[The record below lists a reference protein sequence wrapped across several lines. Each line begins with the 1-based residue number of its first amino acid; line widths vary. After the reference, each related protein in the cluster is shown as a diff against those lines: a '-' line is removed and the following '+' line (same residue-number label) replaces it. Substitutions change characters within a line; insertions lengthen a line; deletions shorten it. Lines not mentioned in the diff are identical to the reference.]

1 MNTEQRKV
9 SRKDRQD
16 GDINF
21 FLKST
26 ASTPISFFR
35 LTHPTQRIRAIN
47 KYKKCLA
54 IAINR
59 SNGSMLDKLKAL
71 DTNEEFI
78 QRDWET
84 WLKEKK
90 AVLACRTRHDTNLQI
105 QQDFALTM
113 KTIFGA
119 TKNDIGEHNY
129 IVSEKRQLED
139 TESEELSHKFSVPK
153 KIKSET
159 SNIDEVHKEI
169 DGRTARSSNKLYPEL
184 NSFNNIFLQ
193 TPSELTY
200 LPESKDSRD
209 DTEPEQKETIQFQY
223 DWFVGLG
230 IKESTLSEFDNKWTI
245 GTINISNLLLEY
257 RNLSVKKA
265 SENKLENAVEMLS
278 LDHIFLLDE
287 NLSIGISEMTANENF
302 QGCKSLLR
310 KWQKEVEENNDDL
323 ILEVF
328 ESMSSDVLDPS
339 TYKNSPF
346 QGRRA
351 DFSIYTQIQSN
362 KYYLLVSE
370 IKPTRYMSSK
380 ETNFVDFDLIKIGNE
395 MKNMLDKCIKNG
407 VKTKDLSICSILVE
421 GFQCS
426 VFVMDL
432 KFDAIYRM
440 ILLGKFF
447 LPQNVHNL
455 NVLSIAIEELMQIK
469 QINNLFTI
477 LAKRKELKSAFS
489 KFETYLRCKWLRC
502 D

>member
-1 MNTEQRKV
+1 IMNTEQRKV

-26 ASTPISFFR
+26 APTPISFFR

-59 SNGSMLDKLKAL
+59 SKGSMLDKLKAL

-90 AVLACRTRHDTNLQI
+90 AILACRTSHDTNLQI

-159 SNIDEVHKEI
+159 SNFDEVHKEI

-193 TPSELTY
+193 TPSELTC

-278 LDHIFLLDE
+278 
-287 NLSIGISEMTANENF
+287 
-302 QGCKSLLR
+302 
-310 KWQKEVEENNDDL
+310 
-323 ILEVF
+323 
-328 ESMSSDVLDPS
+328 SDVLDPS

-370 IKPTRYMSSK
+370 IKPARYMSSK

-469 QINNLFTI
+469 
-477 LAKRKELKSAFS
+477 
-489 KFETYLRCKWLRC
+489 
-502 D
+502 